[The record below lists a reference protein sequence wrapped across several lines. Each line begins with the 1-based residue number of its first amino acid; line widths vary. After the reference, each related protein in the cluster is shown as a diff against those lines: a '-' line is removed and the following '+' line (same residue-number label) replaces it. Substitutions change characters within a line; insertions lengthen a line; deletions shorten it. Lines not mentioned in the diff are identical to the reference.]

1 MAIRIFTDHGTRI
14 NILALL
20 AVIAVLVCRF
30 SNRDSM
36 GLFIT
41 DDANSTAADNWM
53 AARDYIG
60 LQVIGTN

>member
-1 MAIRIFTDHGTRI
+1 
-14 NILALL
+14 
-20 AVIAVLVCRF
+20 
-30 SNRDSM
+30 M